1 MKVSAEHQT
10 PTIFRGGG
18 RGVTTCTPLSFSG
31 VAMWHVILCEV
42 PDSPSPHDG
51 AVCTRAHCCTS
62 ARRCALTADTD
73 PTLSILVH
81 RVVDGGRERRWR
93 RGTAAAARARSPDI
107 SERPCWS
114 LGCSRSDVSLEN
126 SSLTSASTCE
136 ELASRTWQLLDAG
149 EDAAALYS
157 LCARAHRTIS
167 RGELS

>member
-31 VAMWHVILCEV
+31 VAMWHVILCQV

-62 ARRCALTADTD
+62 ARRRALTADTD
-73 PTLSILVH
+73 PTLSILVR
-81 RVVDGGRERRWR
+81 RVLPLAPLHTLSPWY
-93 RGTAAAARARSPDI
+93 TAQRLLMPVLPMPMMVLPMSMI
-107 SERPCWS
+107 
-114 LGCSRSDVSLEN
+114 G
-126 SSLTSASTCE
+126 STY
-136 ELASRTWQLLDAG
+136 RTWQLQDAG

-167 RGELS
+167 RWEFS